1 VSELKL
7 ADEMTTMAPQDEPAP
22 KGAKG
27 RGGMAGSS
35 KGKILIG
42 AVLLLAVVVAAV
54 AVFLL
59 SGQSK
64 SADDTSGAVTTA
76 NAAASTAATASASAS
91 EPAQAPAEVPLD
103 DVFTFRDIFVSLVQP
118 ESNPQSSDTSTATN
132 GTTPETSAGTILL
145 QDITVE
151 NGEPTA
157 VLVWNGTSYSVQEGD
172 QIDGSPWKVLE
183 IRDDSVVMLY
193 GDTQVVLSVGQA
205 ISK

>member
-1 VSELKL
+1 
-7 ADEMTTMAPQDEPAP
+7 MAPQDEPGRP

-27 RGGMAGSS
+27 LGGMAGSS
-35 KGKILIG
+35 KGKVLIG
-42 AVLLLAVVVAAV
+42 AVLLLAVVAAAV

-59 SGQSK
+59 FGQGQS
-64 SADDTSGAVTTA
+64 ADEDSVRGLTTP
-76 NAAASTAATASASAS
+76 NAAASDTSSAASPAPAAQS
-91 EPAQAPAEVPLD
+91 AQAPAEVPLD
-103 DVFTFRDIFVSLVQP
+103 EVFTFRDIFVPLVKP
-118 ESNPQSSDTSTATN
+118 ASNPQSSDTASGTPAGTPAT
-132 GTTPETSAGTILL
+132 SDGTILL

-172 QIDGSPWKVLE
+172 QVGDSPWKVLE

>member
-7 ADEMTTMAPQDEPAP
+7 ADEMTTTAPQDEPAP
-22 KGAKG
+22 PRGAKG

-64 SADDTSGAVTTA
+64 SADDTAGGVTTA
-76 NAAASTAATASASAS
+76 NAAASTAATAAAPAS
-91 EPAQAPAEVPLD
+91 ESAQAPAEVPLD

-118 ESNPQSSDTSTATN
+118 ESTPQSSDTST
-132 GTTPETSAGTILL
+132 GTTGTTETSAGTILL

>member
-1 VSELKL
+1 
-7 ADEMTTMAPQDEPAP
+7 MAPQDEPGRP

-27 RGGMAGSS
+27 LGGMAGSS
-35 KGKILIG
+35 KGKVLIG
-42 AVLLLAVVVAAV
+42 AVLLLAVIAAAV

-59 SGQSK
+59 FGQGQS
-64 SADDTSGAVTTA
+64 ADEDSVRGLTTP
-76 NAAASTAATASASAS
+76 NAAASDTSTAASPAPAAQS
-91 EPAQAPAEVPLD
+91 AQAPAEVPLD
-103 DVFTFRDIFVSLVQP
+103 EVFTFRDIFVPLVKP
-118 ESNPQSSDTSTATN
+118 ASNPQSSDTASGTPAGTPAT
-132 GTTPETSAGTILL
+132 SDGTILL

-172 QIDGSPWKVLE
+172 QVGDSPWRVLE